1 MRAISVENEVRGSHP
16 ATDMRLEVVLLLV
29 AFAVAGCLPDQAKDV
44 AACRIEADRFYQG
57 YNTVDV
63 NNPRSQYVIACMV
76 AKGYDFDVSPAAC
89 DSRHPLP
96 TQPTC
101 YTSSNW
107 LAWILGQFRSH

>member
-1 MRAISVENEVRGSHP
+1 MRR
-16 ATDMRLEVVLLLV
+16 EVVCLLV

-63 NNPRSQYVIACMV
+63 DNPRSQYVIACMV

-107 LAWILGQFRSH
+107 LARILGQFLSH